1 MQATGFV
8 SKFPQNTQSRNRMD
22 KKILCLALMY
32 NRYRTILTVNKNKVS
47 YCKYMKFRLFF
58 LKKRCEDEHTGIC
71 IVHVYPSPIP
81 VLYKRQSFWLFVH
94 LCSPWCFDRQTNL
107 DIGETY
113 LDLWPHHLIIVSD
126 MWPLEITPNI
136 LFKALIFVLR

>member
-22 KKILCLALMY
+22 KKILWLALMY

-58 LKKRCEDEHTGIC
+58 KKQCEDEHTGIR

-81 VLYKRQSFWLFVH
+81 VLYKRQYFWLFVH
-94 LCSPWCFDRQTNL
+94 LCSPWCFDRQNNL

-113 LDLWPHHLIIVSD
+113 LDLWPHHLTIVSD
-126 MWPLEITPNI
+126 MWPLEISPNI
-136 LFKALIFVLR
+136 LFKALIFVIR